1 MKSKWELARYLID
14 AKKNVDSMWF
24 MAENTETLKY
34 LNLRKKSNDL
44 RREFYIDCCIIIDE
58 YVLLKKESKKELC
71 KKDDIINRIYY
82 ERDKNS
88 AHKDDRYQENDYTS
102 LYDIKEEME
111 KQIIH
116 IREVAAECLPD
127 VVTLDFVCHD
137 RELFR
142 FVHKVTS
149 DVEDEIMKKK
159 YPLRDMFQD
168 IKDGRTLKVF
178 NDTEDIRKIENEHKS
193 EYGVVVSNGLCFNEG
208 VQERQDGCIK
218 INVLFGGDIW
228 CSVNR
233 ETMEDAEKLTKLGY
247 FDEFG
252 IIQEPPKDPILLS
265 MIMKILGSHLK

>member
-1 MKSKWELARYLID
+1 
-14 AKKNVDSMWF
+14 
-24 MAENTETLKY
+24 
-34 LNLRKKSNDL
+34 
-44 RREFYIDCCIIIDE
+44 
-58 YVLLKKESKKELC
+58 
-71 KKDDIINRIYY
+71 
-82 ERDKNS
+82 
-88 AHKDDRYQENDYTS
+88 
-102 LYDIKEEME
+102 
-111 KQIIH
+111 
-116 IREVAAECLPD
+116 
-127 VVTLDFVCHD
+127 
-137 RELFR
+137 
-142 FVHKVTS
+142 
-149 DVEDEIMKKK
+149 MKKK